1 MIESD
6 RSGIRTHS
14 HIIRKR
20 TLDHLA
26 ELVRVRLMVE
36 WFFLNGWVFIY
47 ELTGCG
53 FESCSCHLNFKYRAC
68 FEQQVPSHPGKL

>member
-36 WFFLNGWVFIY
+36 WFFLNG
-47 ELTGCG
+47 
-53 FESCSCHLNFKYRAC
+53 
-68 FEQQVPSHPGKL
+68 